1 MTLFLRLLSLLP
13 LSCAHALG
21 AAAGWL
27 IYALSP
33 TYRRHLRQN
42 LAIAGYD
49 EAALRRE
56 AVAQAGRMLAEL
68 PRVWLRPR
76 GEAGELVVRVS
87 GWQLVE
93 SAWDRGEGIIFLT
106 PHLGCFEITARYYA
120 LFAPITV
127 LYRPPKQTWLRPV
140 IESGRGGD
148 NLHLAPADIG
158 GVRSLMRALKR
169 REAIGMLPD
178 QVPGHGEGAWTDFF
192 GRPAYTMTL
201 AARLTQ
207 GGAAR
212 VLFAYAERLP
222 GGQGYHLRLMPPDGE
237 IAGSVAER
245 AAAINRGIES
255 VIRRCPAQYLWGY
268 NRYKVPAG
276 AIPPAQQGA
285 VRSSGEGAAA

>member
-1 MTLFLRLLSLLP
+1 MTLFLRLLARLP

-42 LAIAGYD
+42 LATAGYHD
-49 EAALRRE
+49 AALRRA
-56 AVAQAGRMLAEL
+56 AVAQAGRMLLEL

-76 GEAGELVVRVS
+76 SEAGELVVSVS

-93 SAWDRGEGIIFLT
+93 AAWARGEGIIFLT

-127 LYRPPKQTWLRPV
+127 LYRPPKQAWLRPV
-140 IESGRGGD
+140 IEAGRGGD

-178 QVPGHGEGAWTDFF
+178 QVPGQGEGAWTDFF

-212 VLFAYAERLP
+212 ILFAYAERLD
-222 GGQGYHLRLMPPDGE
+222 GGLGYHLRLLEADGE

-245 AAAINRGIES
+245 AAAINRGIEA
-255 VIRRCPAQYLWGY
+255 VIRRCPEQYLWGY

-276 AIPPAQQGA
+276 AAPP
-285 VRSSGEGAAA
+285 VRLPEADRSNEGAAA